1 MTDRFD
7 WDALQSFLAVVRAG
21 RLTAAAQQLGVNHST
36 LSRRIT
42 GLETA
47 LQARLFH
54 RRPAGYS
61 LTVQGERLLEMAQTV
76 ENTVM
81 AAMAE
86 IAGSSLRVAGTVRI
100 GATEGFGTIFLAP
113 RLGKLGRAHPDLM
126 IQLVTMPRLLSLSKR
141 EADIAIVLARPQEGR
156 LHARK
161 LTDYELGLYASGEYL
176 SGHAP
181 IRDVSDL
188 GRHRFIGYIEDLIYA
203 PELDYLRLVSR
214 DVRPFLTSSN
224 LVAQFRAAAAGFGVC
239 VLPCF
244 MAATEPCLARVLPGA
259 VSLTRSFWLT
269 VHADMRGLARIRITS
284 DFIAREVREA
294 RSLFL
299 SGTSES
305 SVTIG
310 GAAAG
315 SIDAS
320 GAILRD
326 VKRPKSLRDAGC
338 HGS

>member
-7 WDALQSFLAVVRAG
+7 WNALQSFLAVVRAG
-21 RLTAAAQQLGVNHST
+21 RLTAAADQLGVNHST
-36 LSRRIT
+36 LSRRLT

-61 LTVQGERLLEMAQTV
+61 LTAQGERLLEIAQTV
-76 ENTVM
+76 ENSVM

-86 IAGSSLRVAGTVRI
+86 IAGSSMRVAGTVRI
-100 GATEGFGTIFLAP
+100 GATEGFGTTFLAA
-113 RLGKLGRAHPDLM
+113 RLGKLGQANPDLM
-126 IQLVTMPRLLSLSKR
+126 IQLVTAPRLFSLSKR

-176 SGHAP
+176 SDQPP
-181 IRDVSDL
+181 IHDQSDL
-188 GRHRFIGYIEDLIYA
+188 GRHRFLGYIDDLIYA
-203 PELDYLRLVSR
+203 PELDYLQLVSR
-214 DVRPFLTSSN
+214 NVRPFLTSSN
-224 LVAQFRAAAAGFGVC
+224 LVAQLRAAAAGFGVC

-259 VSLTRSFWLT
+259 VSLTRSFWLI
-269 VHADMRGLARIRITS
+269 VHAEMRDLARIRITS
-284 DFIAREVREA
+284 DFIAREVRQA

-299 SGTSES
+299 PGASEP

-310 GAAAG
+310 AAAAAG
-315 SIDAS
+315 IDAS
-320 GAILRD
+320 GATLSA
-326 VKRPKSLRDAGC
+326 VKRPKLLRDAGS